1 MTDPKIRKKGK
12 VTSSSVKKQNE
23 KGIVRSTFERAFQ
36 IRGENTFSPKG
47 AKLSGASQ
55 INRFYRNYLIH
66 ILNRVLVISLDG

>member
-36 IRGENTFSPKG
+36 IRGENVSPKS

-55 INRFYRNYLIH
+55 INRFFRNYLIY
-66 ILNRVLVISLDG
+66 ILNRVLVISSDA